1 MAEFKQGD
9 KVVHLGGRAG
19 LASRNR
25 GKVLTIVDGPYLIVG
40 FTGVRYIVDAP
51 VHLYQSK
58 SKVYHANAAHLL
70 QLRYAK
76 ELGI

>member
-25 GKVLTIVDGPYLIVG
+25 DKVLTIVDGPYRIAG
-40 FTGVRYIVDAP
+40 FTGLRYIVDAP
-51 VHLYQSK
+51 VYLYQSNQQ
-58 SKVYHANAAHLL
+58 VYHANAAHLL
-70 QLRYAK
+70 KLQYAK

>member
-25 GKVLTIVDGPYLIVG
+25 GKVLTIVDGPYRISG
-40 FTGVRYIVDAP
+40 FTGLRYIVDVP
-51 VHLYQSK
+51 VYLHEDSTQ
-58 SKVYHANAAHLL
+58 VYHANAANLL
-70 QLRYAK
+70 KLRFAK

>member
-25 GKVLTIVDGPYLIVG
+25 SKVFTIVDGPYRIEG
-40 FTGVRYIVDAP
+40 FTGLRYIVNKP
-51 VHLYQSK
+51 VYIYNS
-58 SKVYHANAAHLL
+58 STPVFHANAEHLL
-70 QLRYAK
+70 KLH
-76 ELGI
+76 I